1 MIEIKSVIQR
11 VVEGET
17 LTPMRRHRPMD
28 AVMSGNVTGAQLGA
42 FVTALRIRGET
53 IEEITGFAT
62 AMREHALTVDVDSDD
77 LPLLDT
83 CGTGGDHSN
92 SFNIST
98 TATFAIA
105 ASGVRIAKHA
115 TVPPAAGAAR
125 PTCWRGSASRSS

>member
-1 MIEIKSVIQR
+1 
-11 VVEGET
+11 
-17 LTPMRRHRPMD
+17 
-28 AVMSGNVTGAQLGA
+28 MSGNVTGAQLGA

-115 TVPPAAGAAR
+115 TVPPAHVRLGDLLQ
-125 PTCWRGSASRSS
+125 GLASRSSYTGAGRRIGR